1 MMENLTTALMALLVL
16 VAGRGAWMAW
26 RSSSRLGMRGLAA
39 GLAGL
44 ALFNALALGMGW
56 RLELA
61 HGGSMLPSLQHWTA
75 LWVKKDP
82 YGAAGVPQR
91 GDVVVFGSPLLQ
103 EGRSLSLAKRIVGL
117 PGDRVTY
124 RGGELS
130 INGTPVVSKWTAA
143 SLATFRQPGPL
154 WLGQARLGGRSFEVL
169 SDHGTHERAWVD
181 TVVPPGHCFVM
192 GDNWGNSLDSR
203 EVGAVAL
210 DRIHGTVL
218 HAWGVVR

>member
-1 MMENLTTALMALLVL
+1 MMAGLTTALMALLAL
-16 VAGRGAWMAW
+16 VAARGSWVAW
-26 RSSSRLGMRGLAA
+26 RSSSGLAMQGLA
-39 GLAGL
+39 VGLAGL

-61 HGGSMLPSLQHWTA
+61 RGGSMLPSLQHWTA

-82 YGAAGVPQR
+82 YGAAQVPRR
-91 GDVVVFGSPLLQ
+91 GDVVVFDSPLLQ

-130 INGTPVVSKWTAA
+130 INGTPVASKWVAA
-143 SLATFRQPGPL
+143 SLSTFRQPGPL
-154 WLGQARLGGRSFEVL
+154 WLGQARLSGQPFEVL
-169 SDHGTHERAWVD
+169 SDHGAHERAWVD
-181 TVVPPGHCFVM
+181 MVVPPGHCFVM

-203 EVGAVAL
+203 DVGAVAL
-210 DRIHGTVL
+210 ERIHGKVL
-218 HAWGVVR
+218 RAWGVVR